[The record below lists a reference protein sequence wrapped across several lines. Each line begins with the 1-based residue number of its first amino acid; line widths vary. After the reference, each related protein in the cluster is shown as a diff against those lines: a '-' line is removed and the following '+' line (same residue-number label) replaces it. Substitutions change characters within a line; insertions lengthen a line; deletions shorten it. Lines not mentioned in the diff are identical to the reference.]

1 MKEKSWVFGCAGL
14 MFISLLFGELLLSPV
29 IKPAKPLEVSG
40 SKVWQR
46 FVDMQFP
53 VLYFLDNTSKTV
65 AASLD
70 PAYDVYR
77 AMALSGI
84 GPEDEEAILNQEGA
98 SEEFAEVGPILPLPE
113 VPPQKGI
120 EYSMEQLSDYDFLL
134 KNLYRIHQS
143 TTITREQLNAANL
156 LAKDMHLTGAN
167 DKPQIL
173 IYHTHGSEYFAD
185 TVEGDPSTTIAGIG
199 AYLAQILRDDYGL
212 NVIHDG
218 TVYPYNSAYSLA
230 YTRVTQILEENP
242 SIEVVIDLHRDAAFG
257 RHFVTEIDGKPAA
270 TVMFFNGVSQT
281 KDGPIAGREN
291 PYLLDNLAFSLQLKL
306 KADALYPGFV
316 RPTYIKA
323 YRYNMHVLPKTLLI
337 EAGAET
343 NTLEEMKNA
352 MKPLAELLFKVL
364 V

>member
-1 MKEKSWVFGCAGL
+1 MKENGWILGCAGL
-14 MFISLLFGELLLSPV
+14 MISALLFGERLLTPV
-29 IKPAKPLEVSG
+29 LTQPEIPTTFSN
-40 SKVWQR
+40 VWQS
-46 FVDMQFP
+46 FVDFQFP
-53 VLYFLDNTSKTV
+53 VLYFLDNTSKMV
-65 AASLD
+65 VASLD
-70 PAYDVYR
+70 PAYETYR
-77 AMALSGI
+77 ASALSGI
-84 GPEDEEAILNQEGA
+84 GLEDEEAILSQEGGE
-98 SEEFAEVGPILPLPE
+98 EEFAEVGPILPLPE
-113 VPPQKGI
+113 SVPRRGI
-120 EYSMEQLSDYDFLL
+120 EYSMDQLSDYDFLL
-134 KNLYRIHQS
+134 KNFYRVHQS
-143 TTITREQLNAANL
+143 TTITREQLNAVNL
-156 LAKDMHLTGAN
+156 LAKDMHLTGTN
-167 DKPQIL
+167 EKPQIL

-185 TVEGDPSTTIAGIG
+185 TVEGDSSTTIAGMG

-212 NVIHDG
+212 NVLHDG
-218 TVYPYNSAYSLA
+218 TVYPYNSAYSDA
-230 YTRVTQILEENP
+230 YSHVTQILQENP

-257 RHFVTEIDGKPAA
+257 RHFVTEIDGKPTA

-306 KADALYPGFV
+306 KADASYPGFV

-323 YRYNMHVLPKTLLI
+323 YRYNMHLMPKTLLI